1 MAARSAELSAQA
13 SRIAGLAS
21 GTSCTMYLRFAST
34 PKVVQIFLVFI
45 LELCDDSIAG
55 PSSSQSKEK
64 VVAVSVGHRA
74 SCWREDLEKSFLVK
88 IPRKKKD
95 SLTSVFSA
103 VTSATLPSARTTRML
118 RMFSAP

>member
-1 MAARSAELSAQA
+1 M
-13 SRIAGLAS
+13 
-21 GTSCTMYLRFAST
+21 
-34 PKVVQIFLVFI
+34 FI
-45 LELCDDSIAG
+45 LELCDDSIAR

-64 VVAVSVGHRA
+64 VVAVGVGHSA
-74 SCWREDLEKSFLVK
+74 SCWRENLEKCFLGENSQK
-88 IPRKKKD
+88 EKD